1 MPFPTFVRGYFQK
14 GKKDMKKRKRTDS
27 YPVAPFT
34 IFDVA
39 NMLDMEFLENCK
51 NGYQVKDVQNAA
63 NVVCPFCGDA
73 RGKASICVC
82 AEGKIINVFHCFD
95 CGTGHNMLTLY
106 AELCHLTGKDRYKK
120 AYREI
125 YRRKQ
130 EEPGRKKKTREAM
143 QEESQGIK
151 KQARKQKER
160 MAEPVDAEQRHHV
173 YKKMLS
179 YLKLKEYH
187 RKDLERRGVNAEII
201 RCMEEKGYKSTSK
214 EESQQIARRLIKQ
227 GLRLEG
233 VPGFYINREGDW
245 DLNFYEGNSGYLCPV
260 YTVDGYLAGFQIRL
274 DNPKGKNKYVWL
286 SSANQ
291 KKGCGISSIVGISG
305 KAEGNEIY
313 VTEGI
318 LKAEIA
324 HQVSGKTFLGNPGIG
339 NWRDLYE
346 VLQALKKR
354 GLSHVEEVYD
364 MDKQLRL
371 ICDKKYSEICEE
383 CEERKKEGDPYF
395 ECPKKRVKRDTIRKG
410 CNHTY
415 RICEELSLS
424 CNRNQWDL
432 DQDGLWAEHEKGID
446 DWLTKEIREN
456 TR

>member
-1 MPFPTFVRGYFQK
+1 
-14 GKKDMKKRKRTDS
+14 MKKRKCTESD
-27 YPVAPFT
+27 PVAPFT

-39 NMLDMEFLENCK
+39 KMLDMEFLENCK
-51 NGYQVKDVQNAA
+51 SGYQVKDTQNAA

-73 RGKASICVC
+73 RGKASICIC
-82 AEGKIINVFHCFD
+82 AEGKIMNVFHCFD

-130 EEPGRKKKTREAM
+130 KEPGRKKKTRQAM

-151 KQARKQKER
+151 KRARKQKEYL
-160 MAEPVDAEQRHHV
+160 AEPVNLEQRHQV

-179 YLKLKEYH
+179 
-187 RKDLERRGVNAEII
+187 
-201 RCMEEKGYKSTSK
+201 
-214 EESQQIARRLIKQ
+214 
-227 GLRLEG
+227 
-233 VPGFYINREGDW
+233 VPSFYINWEGNW
-245 DLNFYEGNSGYLCPV
+245 DLNFYEGNRGYLCPV
-260 YTVDGYLAGFQIRL
+260 YTVDKYLAGFQIRL
-274 DNPKGKNKYVWL
+274 DHPKGKNKYVWL

-291 KKGCGISSIVGISG
+291 KKGCGISSIVGVSG
-305 KAEGNEIY
+305 KTEGSEIY

-346 VLQALKKR
+346 VLQVLKKR

-371 ICDKKYSEICEE
+371 VCDQKYSEICEE
-383 CEERKKEGDPYF
+383 CEDRKKKGNPDF
-395 ECPKKRVKRDTIRKG
+395 ECPKKRLKRDTIRKG

-432 DQDGLWAEHEKGID
+432 DPDGLWAEHEKGID

-456 TR
+456 RK

>member
-1 MPFPTFVRGYFQK
+1 
-14 GKKDMKKRKRTDS
+14 MKKRKCTESD
-27 YPVAPFT
+27 PVAPFT

-39 NMLDMEFLENCK
+39 KMLDMEFLENCK
-51 NGYQVKDVQNAA
+51 SGYQVKDTQNAA

-73 RGKASICVC
+73 RGKASICIC
-82 AEGKIINVFHCFD
+82 AEGKIMNVFHCFD

-130 EEPGRKKKTREAM
+130 KEPGRKKKTRQAM

-151 KQARKQKER
+151 KRARKQKEYL
-160 MAEPVDAEQRHHV
+160 AEPVNLEQRHQV

-179 YLKLKEYH
+179 
-187 RKDLERRGVNAEII
+187 
-201 RCMEEKGYKSTSK
+201 
-214 EESQQIARRLIKQ
+214 
-227 GLRLEG
+227 
-233 VPGFYINREGDW
+233 VPSFYINWEGNW
-245 DLNFYEGNSGYLCPV
+245 DLNFYEGNRGYLCPV
-260 YTVDGYLAGFQIRL
+260 YTVDKYLAGFQIRL
-274 DNPKGKNKYVWL
+274 DHPKGKNKYVWL

-291 KKGCGISSIVGISG
+291 KKGCGISSIVGVSG
-305 KAEGNEIY
+305 KTEGSEIY

-339 NWRDLYE
+339 NLRDLYE
-346 VLQALKKR
+346 VLQVLKKR

-371 ICDKKYSEICEE
+371 VCDQKYSEICEE
-383 CEERKKEGDPYF
+383 CEDRKKKGNPDF
-395 ECPKKRVKRDTIRKG
+395 ECPKKRLKRDTIRKG

-415 RICEELSLS
+415 HICEELSLS

-432 DQDGLWAEHEKGID
+432 DPDGLWAEHEKGID

-456 TR
+456 RK

>member
-1 MPFPTFVRGYFQK
+1 
-14 GKKDMKKRKRTDS
+14 MKKSKRAEST
-27 YPVAPFT
+27 PVAPFT

-39 NMLDMEFLENCK
+39 KMLDIEFLENCK
-51 NGYQVKDVQNAA
+51 KGYQVKDTENAA

-73 RGKASICVC
+73 RGKASICAC
-82 AEGKIINVFHCFD
+82 ADGKLINVFHCFD

-106 AELCHLTGKDRYKK
+106 AELRHLTGKGRYKK

-125 YRRKQ
+125 YKRKQ
-130 EEPGRKKKTREAM
+130 KESGRKKKTREAM
-143 QEESQGIK
+143 QEESRKIERRV
-151 KQARKQKER
+151 RKQKEQA
-160 MAEPVDAEQRHHV
+160 AEPVDIEQRNQV
-173 YKKMLS
+173 YQKMLS
-179 YLKLKEYH
+179 YLNLKEEH
-187 RKDLERRGVNAEII
+187 RKDLERRGADGEII
-201 RCMEEKGYKSTSK
+201 QRMIAKGYKSTDY
-214 EESQQIARRLIKQ
+214 EDSQQIARKLIKE

-233 VPGFYINREGDW
+233 VPGFYINREGNW
-245 DLNFYEGNSGYLCPV
+245 DINFYEGNRGYLCPV
-260 YTVDGYLAGFQIRL
+260 YTVDRYLAGFQIRL
-274 DNPKGKNKYVWL
+274 DHPKGKNKYVWL

-291 KKGCGISSIVGISG
+291 KKGCGISSIVGVSG
-305 KAEGNEIY
+305 KAQGREIY

-324 HQVSGKTFLGNPGIG
+324 YQVSGKTFLGNPGIG

-346 VLQALKKR
+346 VLQILKER
-354 GLSHVEEVYD
+354 GLSHVEEAYD

-371 ICDKKYSEICEE
+371 ICDQKYSEICEE
-383 CEERKKEGDPYF
+383 CEYRKEAGNPAF
-395 ECPKKRVKRDTIRKG
+395 ECPKKRLKRDTIRKG

-446 DWLTKEIREN
+446 DWLTREIRTN
-456 TR
+456 IK

>member
-1 MPFPTFVRGYFQK
+1 
-14 GKKDMKKRKRTDS
+14 MKKRKCTESD
-27 YPVAPFT
+27 PVAPFT

-39 NMLDMEFLENCK
+39 KMLDMEFLENCK
-51 NGYQVKDVQNAA
+51 SGYQVKDTQNAA

-73 RGKASICVC
+73 RGKASICIC
-82 AEGKIINVFHCFD
+82 AEGKIMNVFHCFD

-130 EEPGRKKKTREAM
+130 KEPGRKKKTRQAM

-151 KQARKQKER
+151 KRARKQKEYL
-160 MAEPVDAEQRHHV
+160 AEPVNLEQRHQV

-179 YLKLKEYH
+179 
-187 RKDLERRGVNAEII
+187 
-201 RCMEEKGYKSTSK
+201 
-214 EESQQIARRLIKQ
+214 
-227 GLRLEG
+227 
-233 VPGFYINREGDW
+233 VPSFYINWEGNW
-245 DLNFYEGNSGYLCPV
+245 DLNFYEGNRGYLCPV
-260 YTVDGYLAGFQIRL
+260 YTVDKYLAGFQIRL
-274 DNPKGKNKYVWL
+274 DHPKGKNKYVWL

-291 KKGCGISSIVGISG
+291 KKGCGISSIVGVSG
-305 KAEGNEIY
+305 KTEGSEIY

-346 VLQALKKR
+346 VLQVLKKR

-371 ICDKKYSEICEE
+371 VCDQKYSEICEE
-383 CEERKKEGDPYF
+383 CEDRKKKGNPNF
-395 ECPKKRVKRDTIRKG
+395 ECPKKRLKRDTIRKG

-415 RICEELSLS
+415 HICEELSLS

-432 DQDGLWAEHEKGID
+432 DPDGLWAEHEKGID
-446 DWLTKEIREN
+446 DWLTKEIRVN
-456 TR
+456 RK

>member
-1 MPFPTFVRGYFQK
+1 
-14 GKKDMKKRKRTDS
+14 MKKRKCTESD
-27 YPVAPFT
+27 PVAPFT

-39 NMLDMEFLENCK
+39 KMLDMEFLENCK
-51 NGYQVKDVQNAA
+51 SGYQVKDTQNAA

-73 RGKASICVC
+73 RGKASICIC
-82 AEGKIINVFHCFD
+82 AEGKIMNVFHCFD

-130 EEPGRKKKTREAM
+130 KEPGRKKKTRQAM

-151 KQARKQKER
+151 KRARKQKEYL
-160 MAEPVDAEQRHHV
+160 AEPMNLEQRHQV

-179 YLKLKEYH
+179 YLELKEYH
-187 RKDLERRGVNAEII
+187 RKDLERRGADREMILH
-201 RCMEEKGYKSTSK
+201 MEEKGYKSTS
-214 EESQQIARRLIKQ
+214 EEDSQQIARRLIKE
-227 GLRLEG
+227 GFRLEG
-233 VPGFYINREGDW
+233 VPSFYINWEGNW
-245 DLNFYEGNSGYLCPV
+245 DLNFYEGNRGYLCPV
-260 YTVDGYLAGFQIRL
+260 YTVDKYLAGFQIRL
-274 DNPKGKNKYVWL
+274 DHPKGKNKYVWL

-291 KKGCGISSIVGISG
+291 KKGCGISSIVGVSG
-305 KAEGNEIY
+305 KTEGSEIY

-346 VLQALKKR
+346 VLQVLKKR

-371 ICDKKYSEICEE
+371 VCDQKYSEICEE
-383 CEERKKEGDPYF
+383 CEDRKKKGNPDF
-395 ECPKKRVKRDTIRKG
+395 ECPKKRLKRDTIRKG

-415 RICEELSLS
+415 HICEELSLS

-432 DQDGLWAEHEKGID
+432 DPDGLWAEHEKGID

-456 TR
+456 RK

>member
-1 MPFPTFVRGYFQK
+1 
-14 GKKDMKKRKRTDS
+14 MKKRKCTESD
-27 YPVAPFT
+27 PVAPFT

-39 NMLDMEFLENCK
+39 KMLDMEFLENCK
-51 NGYQVKDVQNAA
+51 SGYQVKDTQNAA

-73 RGKASICVC
+73 RGKASICIC
-82 AEGKIINVFHCFD
+82 AEGKIMNVFHCFD

-130 EEPGRKKKTREAM
+130 KEPGRKKKTRQAM

-151 KQARKQKER
+151 KRARKQKEYL
-160 MAEPVDAEQRHHV
+160 AEPVNLEQRHQV

-179 YLKLKEYH
+179 
-187 RKDLERRGVNAEII
+187 
-201 RCMEEKGYKSTSK
+201 
-214 EESQQIARRLIKQ
+214 
-227 GLRLEG
+227 
-233 VPGFYINREGDW
+233 VPSFYINWEGNW
-245 DLNFYEGNSGYLCPV
+245 DLNFYEGNRGYLCPV
-260 YTVDGYLAGFQIRL
+260 YTVDKYLAGFQIRL
-274 DNPKGKNKYVWL
+274 DHPKGKNKYVWL
-286 SSANQ
+286 SSANL
-291 KKGCGISSIVGISG
+291 KKGCGISSIVGVSG
-305 KAEGNEIY
+305 KTEGSEIY

-346 VLQALKKR
+346 VLQVLKKR

-371 ICDKKYSEICEE
+371 VCDQKYSEICEE
-383 CEERKKEGDPYF
+383 CEDRKKKGNPDF
-395 ECPKKRVKRDTIRKG
+395 ECPKKRLKRDTIRKG

-415 RICEELSLS
+415 HICEELSLS

-432 DQDGLWAEHEKGID
+432 DPDGLWAEHEKGID

-456 TR
+456 RK

>member
-1 MPFPTFVRGYFQK
+1 
-14 GKKDMKKRKRTDS
+14 MKKRKCTESD
-27 YPVAPFT
+27 PVAPFT

-39 NMLDMEFLENCK
+39 KMLDMEFLENCK
-51 NGYQVKDVQNAA
+51 SGYQVKDTQNAA

-73 RGKASICVC
+73 RGKASICIC
-82 AEGKIINVFHCFD
+82 AEGKIMNVFHCFD

-130 EEPGRKKKTREAM
+130 KEPGRKKKTRQAM

-151 KQARKQKER
+151 KRARKQKEYL
-160 MAEPVDAEQRHHV
+160 AEPVNLEQRHQV

-179 YLKLKEYH
+179 
-187 RKDLERRGVNAEII
+187 
-201 RCMEEKGYKSTSK
+201 
-214 EESQQIARRLIKQ
+214 
-227 GLRLEG
+227 
-233 VPGFYINREGDW
+233 VPSFYINWEGNW
-245 DLNFYEGNSGYLCPV
+245 DLNFYEGNRGYLCPV
-260 YTVDGYLAGFQIRL
+260 YTVDKYLAGFQIRL
-274 DNPKGKNKYVWL
+274 DHPKGKNKYVWL

-291 KKGCGISSIVGISG
+291 KKGCGISSIVGVSG
-305 KAEGNEIY
+305 KTEGSEIY

-346 VLQALKKR
+346 VLQVLKKR

-371 ICDKKYSEICEE
+371 VCDQKYSEICEE
-383 CEERKKEGDPYF
+383 CEDRKKKGNPDF
-395 ECPKKRVKRDTIRKG
+395 ECPKKRLKRDTIRKG

-415 RICEELSLS
+415 HICEELSLS

-432 DQDGLWAEHEKGID
+432 DPDGLWAEHEKGID
-446 DWLTKEIREN
+446 DWLTKEIRVN
-456 TR
+456 RK

>member
-1 MPFPTFVRGYFQK
+1 
-14 GKKDMKKRKRTDS
+14 MKKRKCTESD
-27 YPVAPFT
+27 PVAPFT

-39 NMLDMEFLENCK
+39 KMLDMEFLENCK
-51 NGYQVKDVQNAA
+51 SGYQVKDTQNAA

-73 RGKASICVC
+73 RGKASICIC
-82 AEGKIINVFHCFD
+82 AEGKIMNVFHCFD

-130 EEPGRKKKTREAM
+130 KEPGRKKKTRQAM

-151 KQARKQKER
+151 KRARKQKEYL
-160 MAEPVDAEQRHHV
+160 AEPVNLEQRHQV

-179 YLKLKEYH
+179 
-187 RKDLERRGVNAEII
+187 
-201 RCMEEKGYKSTSK
+201 
-214 EESQQIARRLIKQ
+214 
-227 GLRLEG
+227 
-233 VPGFYINREGDW
+233 VPSFYINWEGNW
-245 DLNFYEGNSGYLCPV
+245 DLNFYEGNRGYLCPV
-260 YTVDGYLAGFQIRL
+260 YTVDKYLAGFQIRL
-274 DNPKGKNKYVWL
+274 DHPKGKNKYVWL

-291 KKGCGISSIVGISG
+291 KKGCGISSIVGVSG
-305 KAEGNEIY
+305 KAESSEIY

-346 VLQALKKR
+346 VLQVLKKR

-371 ICDKKYSEICEE
+371 VCDQKYSEICEE
-383 CEERKKEGDPYF
+383 CEDRKKKGNPDF
-395 ECPKKRVKRDTIRKG
+395 ECPKKRLKRDTIRKG

-415 RICEELSLS
+415 HICEELSLS

-432 DQDGLWAEHEKGID
+432 DPDGLWAEHEKGID

-456 TR
+456 RK

>member
-1 MPFPTFVRGYFQK
+1 
-14 GKKDMKKRKRTDS
+14 MKKRKRTESD
-27 YPVAPFT
+27 PVAPFT

-39 NMLDMEFLENCK
+39 KMLDMEFLENCK
-51 NGYQVKDVQNAA
+51 SGYQVKDTQNAA

-73 RGKASICVC
+73 RGKASICIC
-82 AEGKIINVFHCFD
+82 AEGKIMNVFHCFD

-106 AELCHLTGKDRYKK
+106 ADLCHLTGKDRYKK

-130 EEPGRKKKTREAM
+130 KEPGRKKKTRQAM

-151 KQARKQKER
+151 KRARKQKEYL
-160 MAEPVDAEQRHHV
+160 AEPVNLEQRHQV

-179 YLKLKEYH
+179 
-187 RKDLERRGVNAEII
+187 
-201 RCMEEKGYKSTSK
+201 
-214 EESQQIARRLIKQ
+214 
-227 GLRLEG
+227 
-233 VPGFYINREGDW
+233 VPSFYINWEGNW
-245 DLNFYEGNSGYLCPV
+245 DLNFYEGNRGYLCPV
-260 YTVDGYLAGFQIRL
+260 YTVDKYLAGFQIRL
-274 DNPKGKNKYVWL
+274 DHPKGKNKYVWL

-291 KKGCGISSIVGISG
+291 KKGCGISSIVGVSG
-305 KAEGNEIY
+305 KTEGSEIY

-346 VLQALKKR
+346 VLQVLKKR

-371 ICDKKYSEICEE
+371 VCDQKYSEICEE
-383 CEERKKEGDPYF
+383 CEDRKKLGNPDF
-395 ECPKKRVKRDTIRKG
+395 ECPKKRLKRDTIRKG

-415 RICEELSLS
+415 HICEELSLS

-432 DQDGLWAEHEKGID
+432 DPDGLWAEHEKGID

-456 TR
+456 RK